1 MLHFTFLISKKVIGI
16 SPRYLW
22 WMSRNIISFFSE
34 NFTVEISTPV
44 EYSTKNRF
52 LHLWEKAQKWHLTSK
67 NPIFRRIMCRFAQ
80 YLENQVKIPKDTLSN
95 LQITYIGQIGRFM
108 QNWKI
113 AIFGSFSLIFYTEF
127 QVGKIKSRKLAVFD
141 PQTQSFTLQTIFKC
155 FLMWKIVF
163 GDQKTANLRL
173 FIFSSWNS
181 V

>member
-1 MLHFTFLISKKVIGI
+1 MLLQDIYGGCQQGHK
-16 SPRYLW
+16 
-22 WMSRNIISFFSE
+22 FFSP
-34 NFTVEISTPV
+34 NSSVEISTPV

-127 QVGKIKSRKLAVFD
+127 QIEKIKSRKLAVFD
-141 PQTQSFTLQTIFKC
+141 PQTQSFTLQTIFR
-155 FLMWKIVF
+155 WF
-163 GDQKTANLRL
+163 GKEKVVLGGSKTANLRL
-173 FIFSSWNS
+173 FIFSTWNS
-181 V
+181 L